1 LLVNGVGLESIEQF
15 KETVQ
20 GESEPDTSRESME
33 SRDDRDHREEGDRSE
48 GEEQSDLGDK
58 Q

>member
-1 LLVNGVGLESIEQF
+1 MVAIGSILWSAIVGLESIEQF

-33 SRDDRDHREEGDRSE
+33 SRDDRDHRE
-48 GEEQSDLGDK
+48 
-58 Q
+58 